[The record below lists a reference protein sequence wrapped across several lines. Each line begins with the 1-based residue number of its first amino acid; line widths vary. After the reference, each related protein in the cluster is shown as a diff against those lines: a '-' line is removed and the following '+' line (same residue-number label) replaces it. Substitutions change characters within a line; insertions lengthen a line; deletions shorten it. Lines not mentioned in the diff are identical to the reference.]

1 MGGSI
6 QANEDAACCYRAI
19 EGAGMRVM
27 WEITSRCNMRCRHC
41 FATPSHERDLPLST
55 VLDILRSMADAG
67 VRKVAITGGEPLM
80 RDDTLRILS
89 HIAELGMLPKL
100 LTNGVLIDRAVAEHL
115 AAIDGIEVS
124 VSIDGATAKTHD
136 TIRCCRGAFDRVM
149 QSLRLLAEYPAVQLN
164 ATCVVTSLNQGELL
178 QIVEIARS
186 CSAQSVNFSALL
198 DVAGVDL
205 PHIRA
210 YRTRCPLSADA
221 TTEVLR
227 GAAEARARYSD
238 IAVRTIG
245 LRSGDRVS
253 CPAGH
258 TVAYVDPQGGIH
270 PCSLG
275 RLARPSS
282 LLAMSFEAA
291 LASLTPSG
299 SVPWEVCR

>member
-19 EGAGMRVM
+19 EGDGMRVM
-27 WEITSRCNMRCRHC
+27 WEITSRCNMHCRHC
-41 FATPSHERDLPLST
+41 FATPSPERDLPLST

-80 RDDTLRILS
+80 RDDALRILS
-89 HIAELGMLPKL
+89 YIAELGMLPKL
-100 LTNGVLIDRAVAEHL
+100 LTNGVLIDRAVVEHL

-136 TIRCCRGAFDRVM
+136 SIRRCRGAFDRVM

-164 ATCVVTSLNQGELL
+164 TTCVVTSLNQGDLP

-186 CSAQSVNFSALL
+186 FSAQSVNFSALL

-210 YRTRCPLSADA
+210 YRTRCPLSADVTA
-221 TTEVLR
+221 EVLR
-227 GAAEARARYSD
+227 SAAEARARYSD

-245 LRSGDRVS
+245 LTSGDRVR

-258 TVAYVDPQGGIH
+258 TVVYVDPQGGIH

-275 RLARPSS
+275 RLAEPAS
-282 LLAMSFEAA
+282 LLAESFESA
-291 LASLTPSG
+291 LASLTLSG